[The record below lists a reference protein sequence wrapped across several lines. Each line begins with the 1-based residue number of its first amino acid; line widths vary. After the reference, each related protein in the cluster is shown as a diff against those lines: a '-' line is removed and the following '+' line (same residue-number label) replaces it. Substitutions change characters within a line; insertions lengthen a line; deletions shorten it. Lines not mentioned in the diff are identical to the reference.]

1 MKKPKTEVV
10 KKWYDNP
17 QALVDKINSA
27 TTDKCIYLVSGN
39 DIDYYRMPVI
49 YSAELRYG
57 KYVFVNIIGKGSD
70 VPIFEGI
77 DKIEFFPLAQI

>member
-17 QALVDKINSA
+17 QALVDKINSS
-27 TTDKCIYLVSGN
+27 TDKCIYLVSGN

-57 KYVFVNIIGKGSD
+57 KYVIVNIIGGSE
-70 VPIFEGI
+70 VPIFEGV